1 MKTSIALIGFMGVGK
16 TVAGRVLAERLRK
29 KLVEVDSLIAQRA
42 GKTIPQIFREDGEIV
57 FRELEIAV
65 IKEVSAKSNQVIDC
79 GGGVVLNKI
88 NIDRLKQSAVV
99 FWLTASPEVISRRTR
114 LDGDGR
120 PLLSGKKSITEI
132 EALLRYRR
140 PFYEIAADVRI
151 DTSELDLK
159 TLVEKIIEQLKDN
172 ADFSF

>member
-1 MKTSIALIGFMGVGK
+1 MGVGK

-99 FWLTASPEVISRRTR
+99 FWLLCFSRR
-114 LDGDGR
+114 DIPAD
-120 PLLSGKKSITEI
+120 EV
-132 EALLRYRR
+132 RR
-140 PFYEIAADVRI
+140 
-151 DTSELDLK
+151 
-159 TLVEKIIEQLKDN
+159 
-172 ADFSF
+172 